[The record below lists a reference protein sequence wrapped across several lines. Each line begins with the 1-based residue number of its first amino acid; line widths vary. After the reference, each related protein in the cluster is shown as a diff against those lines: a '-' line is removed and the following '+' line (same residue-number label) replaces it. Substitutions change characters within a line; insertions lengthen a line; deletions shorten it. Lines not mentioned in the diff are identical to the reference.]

1 MDAEAWI
8 ALAGGTAG
16 GGAVGTGLTRLFDY
30 LRDRQKQQSDDRHD
44 VTQQANAERSE
55 FTAILIQRLETVEKK
70 VETCQQEHAKCQEER
85 LEDVMKIGH
94 LEGRVDT
101 LTTLM
106 KERADAAPMVGI
118 YSTDGTKLET
128 IGIEPPPGPKE

>member
-16 GGAVGTGLTRLFDY
+16 GGALTVATNFY
-30 LRDRQKQQSDDRHD
+30 LARNKQRSDDRHD
-44 VTQQANAERSE
+44 ATQQANADRSE
-55 FTAILIQRLETVEKK
+55 FTAVLIKRLETVEKE
-70 VETCQQEHAKCQEER
+70 VEKCRGEHAKCHQDR
-85 LEDVMKIGH
+85 VDDAMKIGH

-118 YSTDGTKLET
+118 YSTDGKKLET
-128 IGIEPPPGPKE
+128 IGIEPPPPDKQE

>member
-16 GGAVGTGLTRLFDY
+16 GGVVGTGLTRFFDY
-30 LRDRQKQQSDDRHD
+30 LRDRKKQQSDDRHD
-44 VTQQANAERSE
+44 ATKQANDDRSE
-55 FTAILIQRLETVEKK
+55 FTKILLERIDTVEKEVGK
-70 VETCQQEHAKCQEER
+70 CREEHAKCH
-85 LEDVMKIGH
+85 EDRVIDAGKIGH

-118 YSTDGTKLET
+118 YSTDGTKLES